1 MHHVYRAFNDCKN
14 HYNVSH
20 LLPFF
25 VDIQENE
32 ITNVCSWKFQHY
44 DKDNDESLSSSDQQN
59 FYEEIYRLIGTKSF
73 EGHFDRLID
82 TDNNG
87 AISKQEFKDLFNLE
101 EGEIAYIILL
111 PAMFDIMS
119 FLQQVDHSHHQVA
132 EEVSIDQ
139 LHYIISYTIPKS
151 ITLSSFYL

>member
-1 MHHVYRAFNDCKN
+1 MSTEHFNDCRN
-14 HYNVSH
+14 HYKVSH
-20 LLPFF
+20 LLPLCHFF
-25 VDIQENE
+25 VDIREIE

-44 DKDNDESLSSSDQQN
+44 DKDNDDSLSSSDQQN
-59 FYEEIYRLIGTKSF
+59 FYEEVYRLIGTKSF

-87 AISKQEFKDLFNLE
+87 AISKQEFRDLFNLE
-101 EGEIAYIILL
+101 EGEIAYNLL

-132 EEVSIDQ
+132 EEVSINQ

>member
-1 MHHVYRAFNDCKN
+1 MSTEHSTIARIIIMFHIY
-14 HYNVSH
+14 Y
-20 LLPFF
+20 PFF
-25 VDIQENE
+25 VDIQEKE
-32 ITNVCSWKFQHY
+32 ITKVCSWKFQHY

-101 EGEIAYIILL
+101 EGEIAYIYC
-111 PAMFDIMS
+111 
-119 FLQQVDHSHHQVA
+119 QQC
-132 EEVSIDQ
+132 
-139 LHYIISYTIPKS
+139 LT
-151 ITLSSFYL
+151 